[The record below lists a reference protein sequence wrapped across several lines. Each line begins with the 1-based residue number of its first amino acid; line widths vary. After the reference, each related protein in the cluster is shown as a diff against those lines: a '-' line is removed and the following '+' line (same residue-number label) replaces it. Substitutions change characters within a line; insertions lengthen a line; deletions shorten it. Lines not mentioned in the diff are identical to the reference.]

1 MLGALLLN
9 QPQGAAPPAGPPKE
23 NIVILGYGIGPLIV
37 TIGLVGGSPATS
49 AAVPKENIV
58 ILGYGRGPLIPTI
71 GLVGGPAVTPPIPP
85 TPPAGGPPQFGG
97 GPFWREYGYDSAYD
111 AIRDQTSTTAGPAR
125 AESEAPPFI
134 PKAIDYHF
142 IQSRAFGS
150 VANEMRAFWE
160 TELADQR
167 RVADEEEEL
176 MIVLSL
182 LE

>member
-23 NIVILGYGIGPLIV
+23 NIVILGYGLGPLIV

-111 AIRDQTSTTAGPAR
+111 AIRNQTSTQAIPTSV
-125 AESEAPPFI
+125 ESNVPPFT
-134 PKAIDYHF
+134 PKPIDYHF
-142 IQSRAFGS
+142 IQKRAFGS
-150 VANEMRAFWE
+150 VAADMRAFWE
-160 TELADQR
+160 AELRDRRSAAD
-167 RVADEEEEL
+167 EEEL
-176 MIVLSL
+176 MIILSL